1 MALERAKKATAKVK
15 GRATS
20 RGGSSSRSHLPQG
33 WIQGDWIR
41 STITQKDLDDLANEG
56 LIAHE
61 AARLPGTQWQPQ
73 PQEGECVLLA
83 THVDRGF
90 SLPSHPFF
98 RGFLNFF
105 GAQLHH
111 FTPNSIAYLA
121 AFISLCENFL
131 GCRPHWGLFKH
142 IFTCRSQTVK
152 KANPNDERTQVIQ
165 MCGGLGVQ
173 MRSKS
178 AFPAMTLPESV
189 RGWQSTW
196 FYCQDR
202 STSGQSTGLPPFS
215 MSRVNKPSS
224 LKVLLEEKA

>member
-1 MALERAKKATAKVK
+1 MPPHFLLPRLHIQLLHPPTARRRCSVPASSVTMVKEKTAALERAKKATAKAK

-20 RGGSSSRSHLPQG
+20 RGGSSSRSGLPQG

-41 STITQKDLDDLANEG
+41 STIIQKDLDDLANEG
-56 LIAHE
+56 LIEHGAV
-61 AARLPGTQWQPQ
+61 RLPGTEWQPQ

-90 SLPSHPFF
+90 SLPPHPFF

-121 AFISLCENFL
+121 AFVSLCENFL

-152 KANPNDERTQVIQ
+152 RLI
-165 MCGGLGVQ
+165 
-173 MRSKS
+173 R
-178 AFPAMTLPESV
+178 MTREP
-189 RGWQSTW
+189 
-196 FYCQDR
+196 
-202 STSGQSTGLPPFS
+202 
-215 MSRVNKPSS
+215 K
-224 LKVLLEEKA
+224 

>member
-1 MALERAKKATAKVK
+1 MLPHFTLLRLQIHPLPLPSIRCRCSVPASSATMVKEKTAALERAKKATAKAK

-20 RGGSSSRSHLPQG
+20 RGGSSSRSRLPQG

-56 LIAHE
+56 LIEHG
-61 AARLPGTQWQPQ
+61 AARLPGTEWQPQ

-90 SLPSHPFF
+90 SPPPHLFF

-121 AFISLCENFL
+121 AFVSLCENFL
-131 GCRPHWGLFKH
+131 GCRPH
-142 IFTCRSQTVK
+142 
-152 KANPNDERTQVIQ
+152 
-165 MCGGLGVQ
+165 
-173 MRSKS
+173 
-178 AFPAMTLPESV
+178 
-189 RGWQSTW
+189 
-196 FYCQDR
+196 
-202 STSGQSTGLPPFS
+202 
-215 MSRVNKPSS
+215 
-224 LKVLLEEKA
+224 